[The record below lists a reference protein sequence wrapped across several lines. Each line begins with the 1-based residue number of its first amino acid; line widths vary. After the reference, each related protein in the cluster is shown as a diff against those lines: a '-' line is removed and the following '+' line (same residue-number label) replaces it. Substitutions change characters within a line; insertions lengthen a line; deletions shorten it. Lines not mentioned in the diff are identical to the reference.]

1 MGPGNRIN
9 ISGQIECT
17 PAQRVIKSLRSR
29 TMSAPLVNPF
39 AIETMMNTE
48 AFERFEKTRRG
59 LLIPV
64 LLFVVGAVATLIAIK
79 TVHGVA
85 VEQLERSAP
94 ADPGDR
100 DADAAAELPRAEQAN
115 ESAVP
120 ERGQAKL

>member
-1 MGPGNRIN
+1 
-9 ISGQIECT
+9 
-17 PAQRVIKSLRSR
+17 
-29 TMSAPLVNPF
+29 MSAAAVNPF

-48 AFERFEKTRRG
+48 VFERFEKTRGG

-94 ADPGDR
+94 AGPVDN
-100 DADAAAELPRAEQAN
+100 DADSAVELPRAEQAN
-115 ESAVP
+115 EPAVP
-120 ERGQAKL
+120 ERGQPNL